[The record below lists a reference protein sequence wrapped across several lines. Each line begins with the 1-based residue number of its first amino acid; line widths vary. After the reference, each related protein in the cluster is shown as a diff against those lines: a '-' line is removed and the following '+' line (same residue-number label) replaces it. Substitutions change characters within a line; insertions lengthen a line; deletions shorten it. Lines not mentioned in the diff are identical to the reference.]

1 MQSVIPEPPSHTPP
15 ISARIKFCANR
26 SGHPE
31 TTRGYR
37 YFGARHAH
45 QNRAPGGNLALHCEG
60 MPEYIYLLENRLSS
74 AQQHVLKQVRDAA
87 REAGM
92 TVFLTGGAVRDLTTG
107 SSVRNFNF
115 SVQGNALSLEAA
127 LVARGAEVWGT
138 HEPTRTLTL
147 WFPGSVRADVA
158 STRSEEYP
166 KPGKPVYH
174 WSTIVEDL
182 RRRDFTAN
190 AMALSLNEGSY
201 GLLLDPLNGVA
212 DIEARLL
219 RLASNYGFIEDP
231 SRLVRATRLKQRL
244 GWQIEDRTATRYA
257 NAKEAESIKQ
267 ISPYLRGYELE
278 KIASEEDALDIVKAL
293 EAEGWMEHLFPAW
306 TSAKADIAGLD
317 SLRKNWIQLLMQGV
331 VADLTVAHLELLTA
345 HMKPDE
351 IAALKKALVHPG
363 LVRHWE
369 ALDESAKEFAKLL
382 TGKSAAQPSAAWKL
396 FTTHAAEPILWLAH
410 TRKAGAVDTKFK
422 SFFTVWPDFKKKV
435 PAALM
440 LEMRI
445 TPELPGYADLLEQL
459 FYQLIDGNLETD
471 EQMRAFLEP
480 WSPPAPPPPP
490 TVRRSR
496 AKKSESKTKRR
507 ISAPDDDE
515 DEGHDDDDDDAEV
528 DDVEEADDEEEEII
542 EDDVLSTV
550 LEKLHGDEVASDA
563 PDDDDDDDDD
573 PPTPPSGKATDL
585 PGLSDL
591 ADEHDL
597 EDDLPAPPPSKKSK
611 AKPTPVQSKQ
621 PDNEHPAGPKTA
633 VKLAEGKGSSAHPP
647 SKSAAKPTPAAAP
660 TVKSATAA
668 PASTTATAKQPP
680 ASSAPAKAAPAKAAT
695 KTTPAQ
701 APAKPTTKPEP
712 KPQAAPPA
720 KKAPQSTAPGKSA
733 TKSVPPASA
742 KTAKKH

>member
-1 MQSVIPEPPSHTPP
+1 
-15 ISARIKFCANR
+15 
-26 SGHPE
+26 
-31 TTRGYR
+31 
-37 YFGARHAH
+37 
-45 QNRAPGGNLALHCEG
+45 

-115 SVQGNALSLEAA
+115 AVQGNALTLEAA

-306 TSAKADIAGLD
+306 TSAKADTAGLD

-331 VADLTVAHLELLTA
+331 IADLTVAHLELLTA

-351 IAALKKALVHPG
+351 IASLKKTLVHPG

-382 TGKSAAQPSAAWKL
+382 TGKSTAQPSSTWKL

-435 PAALM
+435 PAAMM

-515 DEGHDDDDDDAEV
+515 DESPDDDEDEA
-528 DDVEEADDEEEEII
+528 DDVEEADDEEEEIV

-550 LEKLHGDEVASDA
+550 LEKLHGDEVGSDA
-563 PDDDDDDDDD
+563 PDDEDDGDDDDS
-573 PPTPPSGKATDL
+573 PTPPSGKAVDL
-585 PGLSDL
+585 PGGD
-591 ADEHDL
+591 DHL
-597 EDDLPAPPPSKKSK
+597 EEDLPAPPASKKSK
-611 AKPTPVQSKQ
+611 AKPVPAQSKQ
-621 PDNEHPAGPKTA
+621 PDDDPLAVAGRRTA
-633 VKLAEGKGSSAHPP
+633 ASSAAVVEEKGTGSSLHAGAPA
-647 SKSAAKPTPAAAP
+647 KSAGAKPALASSATTKAALAKSAP
-660 TVKSATAA
+660 VKSA
-668 PASTTATAKQPP
+668 STKP
-680 ASSAPAKAAPAKAAT
+680 AAT
-695 KTTPAQ
+695 KTPA
-701 APAKPTTKPEP
+701 AGKPEASPTHHAASPAKKGAPVAEPVRSVPAKP
-712 KPQAAPPA
+712 
-720 KKAPQSTAPGKSA
+720 
-733 TKSVPPASA
+733 
-742 KTAKKH
+742 AKKH

>member
-1 MQSVIPEPPSHTPP
+1 
-15 ISARIKFCANR
+15 
-26 SGHPE
+26 
-31 TTRGYR
+31 
-37 YFGARHAH
+37 
-45 QNRAPGGNLALHCEG
+45 
-60 MPEYIYLLENRLSS
+60 MPEYIYLLENRLTA
-74 AQQHVLKQVRDAA
+74 AQQNVVKQVRDAA

-115 SVQGNALSLEAA
+115 SVQGNALDLEAA

-147 WFPGSVRADVA
+147 WFPGSVRADVT

-190 AMALSLNEGSY
+190 AMALSLNQGSY

-219 RLASNYGFIEDP
+219 RVASNYGFIEDP
-231 SRLVRATRLKQRL
+231 SRLVRATRLQKRL

-257 NAKEAESIKQ
+257 NAKESDAIKAL
-267 ISPYLRGYELE
+267 SPYLRGYELE
-278 KIASEEDALDIVKAL
+278 KIASEEDALDTVKAL
-293 EAEGWMEHLFPAW
+293 EAEGWMHHLFPAW
-306 TSAKADIAGLD
+306 TSAKADTAGLE

-331 VADLTVAHLELLTA
+331 IADLTVAHLELLTA
-345 HMKPDE
+345 GMDPHERD
-351 IAALKKALVHPG
+351 ALKKAMVHPG

-382 TGKSAAQPSAAWKL
+382 TGKGAAQPSATWKL
-396 FTTHAAEPILWLAH
+396 LTTHPAEPVLWLAH
-410 TRKAGAVDTKFK
+410 TRKGGAVDAKFK

-496 AKKSESKTKRR
+496 SKKSESKTKRR
-507 ISAPDDDE
+507 ISAPDEDDE
-515 DEGHDDDDDDAEV
+515 DTRDEDDEDAE
-528 DDVEEADDEEEEII
+528 DVEEADEDEDEVV
-542 EDDVLSTV
+542 EDEALSTV
-550 LEKLHGDEVASDA
+550 LDKLHGDEIGVDVEDPEDVEDVEDVADVDEGGDS
-563 PDDDDDDDDD
+563 PDGPDSPGG
-573 PPTPPSGKATDL
+573 PPGKAADL
-585 PGLSDL
+585 PV
-591 ADEHDL
+591 DEVDR
-597 EDDLPAPPPSKKSK
+597 EEEAAPVRASTRAK
-611 AKPTPVQSKQ
+611 AKSPARAATAQSKQ
-621 PDNEHPAGPKTA
+621 HEPGKGTAGKSA
-633 VKLAEGKGSSAHPP
+633 VKAEQAAAAKGSPKAPEGRHPLAAKAAADHDP
-647 SKSAAKPTPAAAP
+647 VHEPGQKPLSERPASTPAQSAAGTAPGKPAAA
-660 TVKSATAA
+660 KKTAA
-668 PASTTATAKQPP
+668 
-680 ASSAPAKAAPAKAAT
+680 SAPAAKS
-695 KTTPAQ
+695 
-701 APAKPTTKPEP
+701 
-712 KPQAAPPA
+712 PA
-720 KKAPQSTAPGKSA
+720 KKASPPPPAKPSTPAPKPASSTPGKSA
-733 TKSVPPASA
+733 
-742 KTAKKH
+742 KKH

>member
-1 MQSVIPEPPSHTPP
+1 
-15 ISARIKFCANR
+15 
-26 SGHPE
+26 
-31 TTRGYR
+31 
-37 YFGARHAH
+37 
-45 QNRAPGGNLALHCEG
+45 

-92 TVFLTGGAVRDLTTG
+92 TVFLVGGAVRDLTTG

-115 SVQGNALSLEAA
+115 AVQGNALLLEAA
-127 LVARGAEVWGT
+127 LVARGAEVWGA

-174 WSTIVEDL
+174 WNTIVEDL

-219 RLASNYGFIEDP
+219 RLGSNYGFIEDP
-231 SRLVRATRLKQRL
+231 SRLVRATRLHKRL
-244 GWQIEDRTATRYA
+244 GWQFEDRTATRYA
-257 NAKEAESIKQ
+257 NAKEAESIKA

-278 KIASEEDALDIVKAL
+278 KIASEEDALDTLQAL

-306 TSAKADIAGLD
+306 TSAKADVAGLE

-331 VADLTVAHLELLTA
+331 IADLTVAHLELLTA
-345 HMKPDE
+345 GMEPGE
-351 IAALKKALVHPG
+351 IAALKKAMVHPG

-369 ALDESAKEFAKLL
+369 ALDESAKEFARLL
-382 TGKSAAQPSAAWKL
+382 TGKAAATPSAAWKL
-396 FTTHAAEPILWLAH
+396 FITHPAEPILWVAH
-410 TRKAGAVDTKFK
+410 TRKAGAVDAKFK
-422 SFFTVWPDFKKKV
+422 SFFTVWPDFKKRV

-445 TPELPGYADLLEQL
+445 TPELPGYSELLEQL

-507 ISAPDDDE
+507 ISAPDEDE
-515 DEGHDDDDDDAEV
+515 DEGRDEDDEDAEDAE
-528 DDVEEADDEEEEII
+528 DDSEAESEEEEIV
-542 EDDVLSTV
+542 EDEVLSTV
-550 LEKLHGDEVASDA
+550 LDKLHGEKLDESADDLDSDMEEPPDVAPGAYDGS
-563 PDDDDDDDDD
+563 DDD
-573 PPTPPSGKATDL
+573 PEQPAT
-585 PGLSDL
+585 GTSAVLSDF
-591 ADEHDL
+591 DEVDGHPD
-597 EDDLPAPPPSKKSK
+597 EELPASAGS
-611 AKPTPVQSKQ
+611 AKPAG
-621 PDNEHPAGPKTA
+621 EHREEAAMEAKTA
-633 VKLAEGKGSSAHPP
+633 QSMDKKVHGTTSSARKH
-647 SKSAAKPTPAAAP
+647 APAAP
-660 TVKSATAA
+660 VSRVA
-668 PASTTATAKQPP
+668 PAKGGAAAAQVAKKE
-680 ASSAPAKAAPAKAAT
+680 PAKAARTSADREIEQGKAEPKKASGKKPGAVPSAMPTTPKESSLPPAAPKPSHPPSLTAAAT
-695 KTTPAQ
+695 KPAR
-701 APAKPTTKPEP
+701 
-712 KPQAAPPA
+712 
-720 KKAPQSTAPGKSA
+720 
-733 TKSVPPASA
+733 
-742 KTAKKH
+742 KH